1 MATRKKFTQPNP
13 IMEVERDAEKN
24 PAETYISRATKTKTA
39 ETRKNA
45 PAKAASTARRKPRLK
60 TQRVNLIMQPA
71 LVDAMRNICDGADIS
86 LNEGA
91 ARAFTMFVQLHTKL
105 DFMVK

>member
-24 PAETYISRATKTKTA
+24 PAETYISRATKTG
-39 ETRKNA
+39 ETRKNT

-60 TQRVNLIMQPA
+60 TQRVNLVMQPA